1 MCGINNLSTRP
12 DIVSSNALQLML
24 QSTSLSNLGRGI
36 AVWEQQE
43 LLYFTGSLPGIRP
56 WLMIVENGRSAAIL
70 LNYRRADIPDFDGDL
85 QSLLLNIVKDNGISW
100 QTDLDQF

>member
-1 MCGINNLSTRP
+1 MS
-12 DIVSSNALQLML
+12 
-24 QSTSLSNLGRGI
+24 QSASFSNLGRVI

-43 LLYFTGSLPGIRP
+43 LLYFTGSLPGTRT
-56 WLMIVENGRSAAIL
+56 WLMIAENGRSASIL

-85 QSLLLNIVKDNGISW
+85 QSLLLNFVKDNGIPW